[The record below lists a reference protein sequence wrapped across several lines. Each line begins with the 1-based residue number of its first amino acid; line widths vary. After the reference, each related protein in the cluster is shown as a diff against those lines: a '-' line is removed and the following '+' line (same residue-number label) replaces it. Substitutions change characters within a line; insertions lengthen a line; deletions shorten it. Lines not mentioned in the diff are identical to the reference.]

1 MLTIEV
7 SLSTV
12 HVIDIFADMA
22 RHLMKMLFLYSR
34 DDAEVAAD
42 VDRWSSPILA
52 RTRPQLPC
60 TPTQWPS

>member
-22 RHLMKMLFLYSR
+22 RHFMKMLFLYSR

-42 VDRWSSPILA
+42 VDRW
-52 RTRPQLPC
+52 
-60 TPTQWPS
+60 